1 MTVSVRGRSNTVA
14 NATSGIVLS
23 SNDMLSSRGAAIYGQ
38 GLSKAVN
45 ATVNKASFFL
55 MTNNMSGIYRIAGS
69 TVDNGTPVKRN
80 VYAFAQPGMVLVR
93 SATTELPAATF
104 EFTGL
109 AAGQYTI
116 VGFDPDGVQNA
127 VTYSHVTSVV

>member
-1 MTVSVRGRSNTVA
+1 MA
-14 NATSGIVLS
+14 NATSGLVLS
-23 SNDMLSSRGAAIYGQ
+23 SVDLLNTRGAAPVAGAPKYLFNALVVPFFSISNP
-38 GLSKAVN
+38 LS
-45 ATVNKASFFL
+45 
-55 MTNNMSGIYRIAGS
+55 GYYRIAGS
-69 TVDNGTPVKRN
+69 TVDNGTPVKRK

>member
-1 MTVSVRGRSNTVA
+1 MA
-14 NATSGIVLS
+14 NATSGLLLGTPDLL
-23 SNDMLSSRGAAIYGQ
+23 NTRGAAAAASAPKYV
-38 GLSKAVN
+38 LN
-45 ATVNKASFFL
+45 AFSAPFYNPKQSLNGV
-55 MTNNMSGIYRIAGS
+55 YRIAGT
-69 TVDNGTPVKRN
+69 TVDGGTPVKRK
-80 VYAFAQPGMVLVR
+80 VYVFAQPGMVLVR